1 MEIQL
6 KSFARVNVA
15 VVNMCCQ
22 PHALLLL
29 LKALLTG
36 CWRPNSVQEW
46 LRQKTPTQL
55 PQSASDRYARLIG
68 A

>member
-6 KSFARVNVA
+6 KSFARVNEA

-29 LKALLTG
+29 LLLKA
-36 CWRPNSVQEW
+36 
-46 LRQKTPTQL
+46 
-55 PQSASDRYARLIG
+55 
-68 A
+68 